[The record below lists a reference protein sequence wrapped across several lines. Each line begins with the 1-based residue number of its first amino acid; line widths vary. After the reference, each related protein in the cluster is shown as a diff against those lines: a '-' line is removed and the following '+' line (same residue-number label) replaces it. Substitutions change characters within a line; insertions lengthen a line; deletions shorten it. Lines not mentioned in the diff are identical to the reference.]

1 MNKKLI
7 RDDDD
12 PEGSFLNGEFVGG
25 GADEGFFGF
34 VTNARKTNQIVFP
47 CIFVLGVLVFVL
59 FGLISGVSRTEEYN
73 SYYSQ
78 THQSTFVI
86 TSENPVIPNIAVS
99 LTTNM
104 NSTNDIVVQAGGGTS
119 VYLNVFPEIESVM
132 LCPKYISMSAFYGDK
147 FLVSFSNVNNS
158 TSSTLQVLTSSRST
172 PQKLISADTF
182 YTQFSIFK
190 QVALNG
196 TSGLF
201 VMITE
206 DFSNITSTAVVIAG
220 RLLSDSRIV
229 YGTPVV
235 YNPAT
240 YSITPDVSRLDSTSF
255 AIVYYNDTNVLT
267 RVGKVDPITLQI
279 SISRPLFVTKNP
291 DYSVTYVVSGLS
303 SSQFLVS
310 YSSNSYISHPGM
322 GNIYSALVVCN
333 PSDWPDLILVN
344 VSNLMTAAS
353 VGYLR
358 GAHIDESSAFIAY
371 IDANIDFGLRGTIVN
386 VISGPNGA
394 KVVYGA
400 SYIFSSGYTIAQDP
414 YGLFMDFDVEVF
426 SITWDEKVIM
436 LLFADASNDAKM
448 TITAAKLTRTRQL
461 VEFFKKV
468 AMGSPFVFNF
478 NSYAW
483 GAISSRPE
491 SGMQSGV
498 ASVALVTAF
507 TDNTCTGT
515 TSVSSLNF
523 VDIKPPPIGVV
534 TTIDDRYCYVSL
546 WGSEVFFP
554 ILGMLEVGNWYFTD
568 STGKIFSGSISSGN
582 DETYVISPDQS
593 TIVITEQSK
602 IAKAIKTDTILLQ
615 IS

>member
-1 MNKKLI
+1 
-7 RDDDD
+7 
-12 PEGSFLNGEFVGG
+12 
-25 GADEGFFGF
+25 
-34 VTNARKTNQIVFP
+34 
-47 CIFVLGVLVFVL
+47 
-59 FGLISGVSRTEEYN
+59 
-73 SYYSQ
+73 
-78 THQSTFVI
+78 
-86 TSENPVIPNIAVS
+86 
-99 LTTNM
+99 M

-279 SISRPLFVTKNP
+279 SISRPLLVTKNP

-448 TITAAKLTRTRQL
+448 TITAAK
-461 VEFFKKV
+461 
-468 AMGSPFVFNF
+468 VF
-478 NSYAW
+478 
-483 GAISSRPE
+483 
-491 SGMQSGV
+491 
-498 ASVALVTAF
+498 
-507 TDNTCTGT
+507 
-515 TSVSSLNF
+515 
-523 VDIKPPPIGVV
+523 
-534 TTIDDRYCYVSL
+534 
-546 WGSEVFFP
+546 
-554 ILGMLEVGNWYFTD
+554 
-568 STGKIFSGSISSGN
+568 
-582 DETYVISPDQS
+582 
-593 TIVITEQSK
+593 
-602 IAKAIKTDTILLQ
+602 
-615 IS
+615 